1 MDNYETNKNLTLNLT
16 TYDLRFLSEFKNLF
30 RMSMNN
36 LNNIGVN
43 SKDQDF
49 VENCHVILSF
59 KIKCGERIL
68 DNEIIFIRLADS
80 CRVSS
85 KSKNPFTV
93 FLNILGSISLINILG
108 SISLIKFF

>member
-1 MDNYETNKNLTLNLT
+1 MDDFESNKNLTLNLT

-49 VENCHVILSF
+49 VENSHVMISF
-59 KIKCGERIL
+59 KIKCEERIL
-68 DNEIIFIRLADS
+68 DDEIIFIRLADS
-80 CRVSS
+80 CRVTS
-85 KSKNPFTV
+85 KSME
-93 FLNILGSISLINILG
+93 
-108 SISLIKFF
+108 FFNK